1 VKRIVIDASVVLK
14 WYLSD
19 EEHGDRA
26 LDILEGHASDSI
38 SLHAP
43 ALLEFEVANGLAIAK
58 RRGRVEDEAALK
70 AMEGFTE
77 IGIELYPLSPL
88 FPKVLAYCD
97 RYKISVY
104 DAAYV
109 ALADDLKT
117 KVVTADKLLF
127 KSTRN
132 LKFVKWIGEFRI
144 DSSIME

>member
-1 VKRIVIDASVVLK
+1 MKRIVIDASVVLK

-26 LDILEGHASDSI
+26 LNILDGHASDHF

-58 RRGRVEDEAALK
+58 RRARVGDDDALK

-77 IGIELYPLSPL
+77 LGIGLYPLSPL
-88 FPKVLAYCD
+88 FRKVLNYSD
-97 RYKISVY
+97 RYNISTY

-117 KVVTADKLLF
+117 QVVTADKRLF
-127 KSTRN
+127 NSTRK
-132 LKFVKWIGEFRI
+132 LRLVKWIGEFRR
-144 DSSIME
+144 

>member
-1 VKRIVIDASVVLK
+1 MKNIVIDASVALK

-19 EEHGDRA
+19 EDNGDRA
-26 LDILEGHASDSI
+26 LDVLEAHASDRL

-58 RRGRVEDEAALK
+58 KRARVGNDDTLK

-77 IGIELYPLSPL
+77 LGISLYPLSPL
-88 FPKVLAYCD
+88 FSKVLDYSD
-97 RYKISVY
+97 RYNISAY

-117 KVVTADKLLF
+117 HVVTADKRLF
-127 KSTRN
+127 NSTRK
-132 LKFVKWIGEFRI
+132 LKFIKWIGEFRR
-144 DSSIME
+144 